1 MSINLKNDSV
11 EFGKKS
17 ERLGMSDN
25 GYDGLLKFTSK
36 LQSNLGVYQGAES
49 LLGFTKTLDEV
60 YARFNVLENV
70 DIAKVNIS
78 QVTENI
84 TKLQENL
91 GVSKAFSGMQ
101 NINKLYSVKLSSM
114 LEKYTNLESLK
125 GIREISKLLQEY
137 NFEKIG
143 NAYQNALGQVDW
155 TKDVSVEEIAED
167 VAEQYISECSEDNK
181 EIDNVVSVSESKEE
195 RKKRIRG
202 DILFYVT
209 VISSIF
215 GIISGIIAAV
225 SFFISKQQVVNNTY
239 NNTIEVNNY
248 YTIETGMDA
257 QLLNAMGCRII
268 NENNVMPRVKPDCS
282 SRVTGHLYIGQVVSV
297 SDKWKKWIEI
307 NWTDSEGNYC
317 TGWIQNYKV
326 TEFK

>member
-91 GVSKAFSGMQ
+91 GVSKALSGMQ
-101 NINKLYSVKLSSM
+101 NINKLYSVRLSSM
-114 LEKYTNLESLK
+114 LERYTNLENLK

-137 NFEKIG
+137 DFEKIG

-181 EIDNVVSVSESKEE
+181 QIDEIVSLSESKEN
-195 RKKRIRG
+195 RKKITRDDIR
-202 DILFYVT
+202 
-209 VISSIF
+209 
-215 GIISGIIAAV
+215 
-225 SFFISKQQVVNNTY
+225 FFIEVVTFLLLIGGKPQVVNNTY
-239 NNTIEVNNY
+239 NNTTVINNF

>member
-1 MSINLKNDSV
+1 MNSNVKVNTKRDSIRLC
-11 EFGKKS
+11 EKS
-17 ERLGMSDN
+17 DCLSLSDN

-49 LLGFTKTLDEV
+49 LLGFTKTLDDV

-70 DIAKVNIS
+70 DIAKINIS

-84 TKLQENL
+84 TKLQESL

-101 NINKLYSVKLSSM
+101 NINKLYSVRLSSM

-125 GIREISKLLQEY
+125 GFREISKLFQEY
-137 NFEKIG
+137 DFEKIG
-143 NAYQNALGQVDW
+143 NAYQNVLGQVDW

-167 VAEQYISECSEDNK
+167 VAEHYIAECSEDNK
-181 EIDNVVSVSESKEE
+181 EIDKIVSSSESKEN
-195 RKKRIRG
+195 RKKNTRDDIR
-202 DILFYVT
+202 
-209 VISSIF
+209 
-215 GIISGIIAAV
+215 
-225 SFFISKQQVVNNTY
+225 FFIEVVTFLLLVGGLVFPKPQVVNNTY

>member
-1 MSINLKNDSV
+1 MNSNVKVNTKSDSV
-11 EFGKKS
+11 EFCEKS
-17 ERLGMSDN
+17 DCLGMSDN
-25 GYDGLLKFTSK
+25 GYAGLLKFTSE
-36 LQSNLGVYQGAES
+36 LQRDLGVYQGAES
-49 LLGFTKTLDEV
+49 LLGFTKTLDAV

-70 DIAKVNIS
+70 DIAKMNIS

-84 TKLQENL
+84 TKLQESL

-101 NINKLYSVKLSSM
+101 NINKLYSVSLSSM

-125 GIREISKLLQEY
+125 GFREISKLFQEY
-137 NFEKIG
+137 DFEKIG
-143 NAYQNALGQVDW
+143 NAYQNVLGQVDW

-181 EIDNVVSVSESKEE
+181 QSDKIVSSSESKEN
-195 RKKRIRG
+195 RKKITRDDIR
-202 DILFYVT
+202 
-209 VISSIF
+209 
-215 GIISGIIAAV
+215 
-225 SFFISKQQVVNNTY
+225 FFIEVVTFLLLIGGLIFSKPQVENNTY

-257 QLLNAMGCRII
+257 QLLNEMGCRII
-268 NENNVMPRVKPDCS
+268 NENNVLPRIKPDCS

-297 SDKWKKWIEI
+297 SDKWKKWIQI